1 MMGYHQSLTTA
12 KLVFLATINQISI
25 AIVTFLYLCI
35 KYAQTLT
42 IKFAWNEGFCVLLR
56 VY

>member
-42 IKFAWNEGFCVLLR
+42 IKFAWNEGFVC
-56 VY
+56 Y